1 MKAAIKLFTPAAL
14 AMLLVMPINQ
24 ASATDANSSAK
35 LRLKTSVTE
44 VNGVREIETGN
55 FEKGIR
61 KSVAS
66 LNKSKAPAIRKPLL
80 DNLCVAHI
88 SMNDMQQAQRYCDAA
103 VNTSKPSAISY
114 NNRAVMHFVA
124 GNIQASLEDIDA
136 ANDLGNFKSLVRH
149 NGVIIN
155 QHSMLSKN

>member
-1 MKAAIKLFTPAAL
+1 MKTAIKLLSPAAL
-14 AMLLVMPINQ
+14 AMLLLMPINQ
-24 ASATDANSSAK
+24 ASATDASPSAK

-61 KSVAS
+61 KSIAS
-66 LNKSKAPAIRKPLL
+66 LNKLIAPSKRKPLL
-80 DNLCVAHI
+80 DNLCVAYT
-88 SMNDMQQAQRYCDAA
+88 SLNDMQQAQYYCDAA

-124 GNIQASLEDIDA
+124 GNIEASVEDIDA

-149 NGVIIN
+149 NEVIIT
-155 QHSMLSKN
+155 QQSLLSKR